1 MKGVIRLAIPADYIV
16 SVNPRVIYGG
26 SGQLVMSGLLLTD
39 NPLCTFPQ
47 LLSFPSADA
56 VGSYFGVDSKEYAL
70 ATNYFLGY
78 DNSFRKPE
86 KLYFAR
92 RGSIAMGAS
101 IIGAEISATY
111 GDFQSIA
118 DGSFKISL
126 NGTEQTYT
134 GLDFT
139 KIESLSDVARV
150 IQNAI
155 IVNVPNSTVV
165 YSSVTKGFVITN
177 GSTGATSTISY
188 VTAGKEG
195 TDISAMLGMT
205 ENSGAVISTGSDSM
219 TPVQAMTNVIENTKN
234 WVSFTCVDGMTSDE
248 IMGFAQWTSSQGVS
262 FLFSAYVSESA
273 ATAQSVRN
281 AIETAQYS
289 GTSVVYGTAEYAV
302 FIMAEAAS
310 IDWNR
315 RQGVINFAFKSQS
328 GLAAVV
334 TDGAEASNLE
344 AAGVNYYGRWATR
357 NPEFVFL
364 YNGTVS
370 GKYKWLDA
378 YVNAIWLRSAV
389 QISCM
394 DGLKMAARVPYNDD
408 GYTQISAWLQDPIN
422 TAIFNGCI
430 DAGVKLSE
438 KQKAELYIEA
448 GEDISE
454 ALFTEGYF
462 YKVEDPG
469 AVVRAERGT
478 PIINL
483 WYTYGGSVNKLN
495 IPLTA
500 FM

>member
-1 MKGVIRLAIPADYIV
+1 
-16 SVNPRVIYGG
+16 
-26 SGQLVMSGLLLTD
+26 
-39 NPLCTFPQ
+39 
-47 LLSFPSADA
+47 
-56 VGSYFGVDSKEYAL
+56 
-70 ATNYFLGY
+70 
-78 DNSFRKPE
+78 
-86 KLYFAR
+86 
-92 RGSIAMGAS
+92 
-101 IIGAEISATY
+101 
-111 GDFQSIA
+111 
-118 DGSFKISL
+118 
-126 NGTEQTYT
+126 
-134 GLDFT
+134 
-139 KIESLSDVARV
+139 
-150 IQNAI
+150 
-155 IVNVPNSTVV
+155 
-165 YSSVTKGFVITN
+165 
-177 GSTGATSTISY
+177 
-188 VTAGKEG
+188 
-195 TDISAMLGMT
+195 
-205 ENSGAVISTGSDSM
+205 
-219 TPVQAMTNVIENTKN
+219 
-234 WVSFTCVDGMTSDE
+234 MTSDE
-248 IMGFAQWTSSQGVS
+248 ILAYSAWNNSQNVS
-262 FLFSAYVSESA
+262 FLFSAYVEESSA
-273 ATAQSVRN
+273 E
-281 AIETAQYS
+281 AIAVKEAVENNTYN
-289 GTSVVYGTAEYAV
+289 GVSVVYGTAEYAV

-334 TDGAEASNLE
+334 TDGTTAANLE
-344 AAGVNYYGRWATR
+344 AKGVNYYGRWATR

-364 YNGTVS
+364 YNGAVS
-370 GKYKWLDA
+370 GNYKWLDA
-378 YVNAIWLRSAV
+378 WVNAIWLRATV

-394 DGLKMAARVPYNDD
+394 DGLKMAGRVPYNEM

-454 ALFTEGYF
+454 QLYTEGYF

>member
-1 MKGVIRLAIPADYIV
+1 MAQAIPADYIV
-16 SVNPRVIYGG
+16 SVNPRVFYGG
-26 SGQLVMSGLLLTD
+26 SGQLVMSGLLLTE
-39 NPLCTFPQ
+39 NPLCPFPQ
-47 LLSFPSADA
+47 LLSFPSADM
-56 VGSYFGVDSKEYAL
+56 VGAYFGVDSNEYKL
-70 ATNYFLGY
+70 ATIYFNGY
-78 DNSFRKPE
+78 DNSYRKPE
-86 KLYFAR
+86 TLYFAR
-92 RGSIAMGAS
+92 RVKTAIAS
-101 IIGAEISATY
+101 ELIGAPITSLYSAFAEI
-111 GDFQSIA
+111 D
-118 DGSFKISL
+118 DGSMTIAL
-126 NGTEQTYT
+126 NGNDIALT

-139 KIESLSDVARV
+139 SVSALSEVAQV
-150 IQNAI
+150 VENALASE
-155 IVNVPNSTVV
+155 VGNTTVA
-165 YSSVTKGFVITN
+165 YSSLTKGFIITN
-177 GSTGATSTISY
+177 GVTGEASTIEFA
-188 VTAGKEG
+188 VAGETG
-195 TDISAMLGMT
+195 TDVSAMLGLQAT
-205 ENSGAVISTGSDSM
+205 QGGVISNGSDALTPAAIM
-219 TPVQAMTNVIENTKN
+219 TSIINQTKN
-234 WVSFTCVDGMTSDE
+234 WVSFTSVTAMTSDE
-248 IMGFAQWTSSQGVS
+248 ILAYSAWNNSQNVS
-262 FLFSAYVSESA
+262 FLFSAYVEESSA
-273 ATAQSVRN
+273 EAISVKEAVEN
-281 AIETAQYS
+281 NTYN
-289 GTSVVYGTAEYAV
+289 GVSVVYGTAEYAV

-334 TDGAEASNLE
+334 TDGTTAANLE
-344 AAGVNYYGRWATR
+344 AKGVNYYGRWATR

-364 YNGTVS
+364 YNGAVS
-370 GKYKWLDA
+370 GNYKWLDA
-378 YVNAIWLRSAV
+378 WVNAIWLRAAV

-394 DGLKMAARVPYNDD
+394 DGLKMAGRVPYNEM

-438 KQKAELYIEA
+438 KQKSELYIEA

-454 ALFTEGYF
+454 QLYTEGYF

>member
-1 MKGVIRLAIPADYIV
+1 MAIPADFIV

-118 DGSFKISL
+118 DGSFKISF

-134 GLDFT
+134 GLNFSSA
-139 KIESLSDVARV
+139 ESLSKVAQV

-188 VTAGKEG
+188 VTAGEEG

-234 WVSFTCVDGMTSDE
+234 WVSFTCVDSMTSDE
-248 IMGFAQWTSSQGVS
+248 IMEYAKWNNAQGVS

-273 ATAQSVRN
+273 ATAQTVRN

-328 GLAAVV
+328 GLAAMV
-334 TDGAEASNLE
+334 TDGTEASNLE

-364 YNGTVS
+364 YNGAVS

-394 DGLKMAARVPYNDD
+394 DGLTMAGRVPYNEM

-422 TAIFNGCI
+422 QAVFNGVI
-430 DAGVKLSE
+430 DAGVVLSE
-438 KQKAELYIEA
+438 KQKSEVYIEA

-454 ALFTEGYF
+454 QLFTEGY
-462 YKVEDPG
+462 YYQVEDPG
-469 AVVRAERGT
+469 ASVRAERGT
-478 PIINL
+478 PIISV

-500 FM
+500 LM

>member
-1 MKGVIRLAIPADYIV
+1 MAIPADFIV

-118 DGSFKISL
+118 DGSFKISF

-134 GLDFT
+134 GLNFSSA
-139 KIESLSDVARV
+139 ESLSKVAQV

-188 VTAGKEG
+188 VTAGEEG

-234 WVSFTCVDGMTSDE
+234 WVSFTCVDSMTSDE
-248 IMGFAQWTSSQGVS
+248 IMEYAKWNNAQGVS

-273 ATAQSVRN
+273 ATAQTVRN

-328 GLAAVV
+328 GLAAMV
-334 TDGAEASNLE
+334 TDGTEASNLE

-364 YNGTVS
+364 YNGAVS

-394 DGLKMAARVPYNDD
+394 DGLTMAGRVPYNEM

-422 TAIFNGCI
+422 QAVFNGVI
-430 DAGVKLSE
+430 DAGIVLSE
-438 KQKAELYIEA
+438 KQKAEVYIEA

-454 ALFTEGYF
+454 QLFTEGY
-462 YKVEDPG
+462 YYQVEDPG
-469 AVVRAERGT
+469 ASVRAERGT
-478 PIINL
+478 PIISV

-500 FM
+500 LM